1 MTDPSTLTEL
11 TPDRLA
17 EADTTLH
24 PGTAAALLALT
35 AEVHMLRTQLYDL
48 RAQVVANGGDAGPL
62 AGWPEPDAAA
72 LVRLVMDRLVT
83 EVPR

>member
-11 TPDRLA
+11 TPARLA

-35 AEVHMLRTQLYDL
+35 AEVHLLRTHLHAL
-48 RAQVVANGGDAGPL
+48 RAQVAATGDAPSL
-62 AGWPEPDAAA
+62 DGWPEPDAAA
-72 LVRLVMDRLVT
+72 LVQLVMDRLVT